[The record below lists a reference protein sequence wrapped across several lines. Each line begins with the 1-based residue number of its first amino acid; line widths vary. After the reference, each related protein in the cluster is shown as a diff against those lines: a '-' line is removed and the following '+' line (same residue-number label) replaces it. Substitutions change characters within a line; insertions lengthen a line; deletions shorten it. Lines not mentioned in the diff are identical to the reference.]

1 MNKINEFL
9 IQFGAECLET
19 LSIVCYDWLV
29 IAGLIGLI
37 LYIFG
42 WEKGKNIGFMC
53 PAIYIIINILSKVIC
68 RV

>member
-1 MNKINEFL
+1 MNKINELL
-9 IQFGAECLET
+9 IQFTGECLET

-42 WEKGKNIGFMC
+42 WKKGKDIGFIM
-53 PAIYIIINILSKVIC
+53 PAIYIIIQILVKVIC
-68 RV
+68 

>member
-9 IQFGAECLET
+9 IQFGAECLKT
-19 LSIVCYDWLV
+19 LSIVCYDSLV
-29 IAGLIGLI
+29 VAGLIGLI

-53 PAIYIIINILSKVIC
+53 PAIYVILNILSKVLC
-68 RV
+68 HV